1 MMNTLYVAVLTY
13 TAPIEEVEHHLPAHM
28 EWLEKGYAE
37 GAFIASGR
45 RVPRTGGI
53 ILAKGSSL
61 EAVESR
67 LQQDPFQ
74 LHGVASVDVYPF
86 VASKHVE
93 ALEGLF

>member
-1 MMNTLYVAVLTY
+1 MMNTLYIAVLTY
-13 TAPIEEVEHHLPAHM
+13 TAPLEEVERYLPAHM

-53 ILAKGSSL
+53 IVAKGTHLS
-61 EAVESR
+61 EVESR

-74 LHGVASVDVYPF
+74 VHSVASVDVYPF
-86 VASKHVE
+86 VVSKHVE
-93 ALEGLF
+93 ALKGLF